1 MCVTKDNRFLF
12 TAGGDSIIFKF
23 IVKSGALVQIIYGQW
38 NVWIQSIFL
47 TADDQKLFAFNGIDE
62 GRVFWFNG
70 GTTGY
75 EDFWVDGKFGA
86 MEKIEKVGTSLE
98 STSGDKN
105 GIYFR
110 LESFGSISMGLSSGK
125 GQRGTRSIRD
135 LGAISA
141 AVDMTSDG
149 KFLIIAGSSGL
160 FRKLLLVDWPELGWD
175 LILQENDTRKCKD
188 ALGDTEIP
196 RKILFNL
203 DYLELCDK

>member
-12 TAGGDSIIFKF
+12 TAGGDSLIFKF
-23 IVKSGALVQIIYGQW
+23 IVKSGALVQIIYGEW

-47 TADDQKLFAFNGIDE
+47 SADDSRLFAFNGIDE
-62 GRVFWFNG
+62 GRVFFFG
-70 GTTGY
+70 VGTTGF

-86 MEKIEKVGTSLE
+86 MEKIEKIGTSLK

-110 LESFGSISMGLSSGK
+110 LDGFEEISMGLTSGK
-125 GQRGTRSIRD
+125 GQRGTRSLGD
-135 LGAISA
+135 LGELGAGM
-141 AVDMTSDG
+141 DMTRDG
-149 KFLIIAGSSGL
+149 KFLIIAGSNGL
-160 FRKLLLVDWPELGWD
+160 FRKFLMVDGPGLGWD

-203 DYLELCDK
+203 NYLGSCDK